1 MTNRIFRSVFT
12 AVLSVALFSA
22 CNNKSESINIGST
35 LDLTGPNAVYGEQVK
50 QGIELAI
57 NEINEKDGIQGK
69 KIEVTYLDSKS
80 DPKLAVTNT
89 QQLISVDNCKVLIG
103 EISSSATQA
112 MIPVVEQNN
121 AFLFAPAS
129 SSPKLTDISKSFA
142 RNWPSDVAEAG
153 SAAKFAKTNFAAN
166 TASIIYVNSDYG
178 TGLKDKFAQVFEGSG
193 GKIVS
198 AETYSVGTTD
208 FRTLLLKVKSVTP
221 DCIYLAGN
229 PKEMGACIKQLREN
243 HLTAK
248 IISNTGFLQNDC
260 LSLAGAAAND
270 VIVPTPEYNPGDST
284 NQSVFTFYKKF
295 KAKYN
300 AEPTMV
306 NANAYDAIYLI
317 KEAIEKQGYDGQKI
331 AEYIRNK
338 KNFEGATGLV
348 NFVNGDVE
356 VEITFMVIENGKPE
370 KYTEPNTKKM

>member
-1 MTNRIFRSVFT
+1 MANKIIKSFFVM
-12 AVLSVALFSA
+12 ALSIVMFSA
-22 CNNKSESINIGST
+22 CNNKTDTVKIGST

-50 QGIELAI
+50 QGLELAI
-57 NEINEKDGIQGK
+57 NEINEKGGIQDK
-69 KIEVTYLDSKS
+69 KIEIIYLDSKS
-80 DPKLAVTNT
+80 DAKIAVTNT
-89 QQLISVDNCKVLIG
+89 QQLISVNNCKVLIG

-112 MIPVVEQNN
+112 MIPVVEKSN

-129 SSPKLTDISKSFA
+129 SSSKLTDISKSFA

-153 SAAKFAKTNFAAN
+153 SAAQFAKTGFAAN
-166 TASIIYVNSDYG
+166 NVAIIYVNSDYG
-178 TGLKDKFAQVFEGSG
+178 LGLKDKFSQVFQSNG

-198 AETYSVGTTD
+198 AEPYAVNATD
-208 FRTLLLKVKSVTP
+208 FKTLLLKIKSTNP

-243 HLTAK
+243 NLTAK

-260 LSLAGAAAND
+260 LSLAGASANG
-270 VIVPTPEYNPGDST
+270 VIVPTPEYNPTDST
-284 NQSVFTFYKKF
+284 KQSVFAFYKKF

-300 AEPTMV
+300 TEPTMV

-331 AEYIRNK
+331 SEYIRNK
-338 KNFEGATGLV
+338 KNFEGATGVV

-356 VEITFMVIENGKPE
+356 VGIIFMVIENGKPV
-370 KYTEPNTKKM
+370 KYNKA